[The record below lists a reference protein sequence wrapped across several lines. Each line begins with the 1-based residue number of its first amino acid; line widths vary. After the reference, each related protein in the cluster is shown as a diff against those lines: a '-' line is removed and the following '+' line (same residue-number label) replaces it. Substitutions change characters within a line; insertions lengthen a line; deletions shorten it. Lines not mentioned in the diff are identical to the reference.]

1 MLDRFLDAQRG
12 DYAAAL
18 AEVRR
23 GRKTSHWMWYIFPQI
38 AGLGQSSTARYY
50 SIRDLEEARE
60 YYAHPVL
67 GQRLREISGA
77 LLETATEEQEAHQE
91 VDQWTAAVRN
101 FVEHPVPKGWRN
113 GWDLEK
119 RQLYWEGSYQDPVE
133 TEERDAVCVAEI
145 WRECLHG
152 RIERI
157 DTREQRRIAAALDSL
172 DGWERATNVQ
182 RFKPY
187 GRQRYWRKVCQQT

>member
-1 MLDRFLDAQRG
+1 MLDRFLDAQQG
-12 DYAAAL
+12 DYAVAL

-77 LLETATEEQEAHQE
+77 LLEL
-91 VDQWTAAVRN
+91 R
-101 FVEHPVPKGWRN
+101 
-113 GWDLEK
+113 
-119 RQLYWEGSYQDPVE
+119 GSDPVAVFGGIDSMKLKSSM
-133 TEERDAVCVAEI
+133 TLFALAAPDDPLFQQVLDKYYGGERDA
-145 WRECLHG
+145 LTL
-152 RIERI
+152 RI
-157 DTREQRRIAAALDSL
+157 LGL
-172 DGWERATNVQ
+172 
-182 RFKPY
+182 
-187 GRQRYWRKVCQQT
+187 

>member
-12 DYAAAL
+12 DYATAL

-77 LLETATEEQEAHQE
+77 LLEL
-91 VDQWTAAVRN
+91 R
-101 FVEHPVPKGWRN
+101 
-113 GWDLEK
+113 
-119 RQLYWEGSYQDPVE
+119 GSDPVAVFGGIDSMKLKSSMTLFAVAAPDDPLFQQVLDKYYGGE
-133 TEERDAVCVAEI
+133 QDA
-145 WRECLHG
+145 LTL
-152 RIERI
+152 RI
-157 DTREQRRIAAALDSL
+157 LGL
-172 DGWERATNVQ
+172 
-182 RFKPY
+182 
-187 GRQRYWRKVCQQT
+187 

>member
-67 GQRLREISGA
+67 GQRLREISGV
-77 LLETATEEQEAHQE
+77 LLEL
-91 VDQWTAAVRN
+91 R
-101 FVEHPVPKGWRN
+101 
-113 GWDLEK
+113 
-119 RQLYWEGSYQDPVE
+119 GSDPV
-133 TEERDAVCVAEI
+133 AVFGGIDSMKLKSSMTLFAVAAPDDPLFQQVLDKYYGGEQDT
-145 WRECLHG
+145 LTL
-152 RIERI
+152 RI
-157 DTREQRRIAAALDSL
+157 L
-172 DGWERATNVQ
+172 GV
-182 RFKPY
+182 
-187 GRQRYWRKVCQQT
+187 

>member
-1 MLDRFLDAQRG
+1 MLDRFLNAQQG

-67 GQRLREISGA
+67 GQRLREISGV
-77 LLETATEEQEAHQE
+77 LLEL
-91 VDQWTAAVRN
+91 R
-101 FVEHPVPKGWRN
+101 
-113 GWDLEK
+113 
-119 RQLYWEGSYQDPVE
+119 GSDPVAVFGGIDSMKLKSSMTLFAVAAPDDPLFQQVLDKYYGGE
-133 TEERDAVCVAEI
+133 QDA
-145 WRECLHG
+145 LTL
-152 RIERI
+152 RI
-157 DTREQRRIAAALDSL
+157 LGL
-172 DGWERATNVQ
+172 
-182 RFKPY
+182 
-187 GRQRYWRKVCQQT
+187 

>member
-12 DYAAAL
+12 DYAVAL

-67 GQRLREISGA
+67 GQRLREISGV
-77 LLETATEEQEAHQE
+77 LLEL
-91 VDQWTAAVRN
+91 R
-101 FVEHPVPKGWRN
+101 
-113 GWDLEK
+113 
-119 RQLYWEGSYQDPVE
+119 GSDPVAVFGGIDSMKLKSSMTLFAMAAPDDPIFQQVLDKYYGGE
-133 TEERDAVCVAEI
+133 QDA
-145 WRECLHG
+145 LTL
-152 RIERI
+152 RI
-157 DTREQRRIAAALDSL
+157 LGL
-172 DGWERATNVQ
+172 
-182 RFKPY
+182 
-187 GRQRYWRKVCQQT
+187 

>member
-67 GQRLREISGA
+67 GQRLREISSA
-77 LLETATEEQEAHQE
+77 LLEL
-91 VDQWTAAVRN
+91 R
-101 FVEHPVPKGWRN
+101 
-113 GWDLEK
+113 
-119 RQLYWEGSYQDPVE
+119 GSDPVAVFGGIDSMKLKSSMTLFAVAAPDDPLFQQVLDKYYGGE
-133 TEERDAVCVAEI
+133 QDA
-145 WRECLHG
+145 LTL
-152 RIERI
+152 RI
-157 DTREQRRIAAALDSL
+157 L
-172 DGWERATNVQ
+172 GV
-182 RFKPY
+182 
-187 GRQRYWRKVCQQT
+187 

>member
-1 MLDRFLDAQRG
+1 MLDRFLEAQRG

-67 GQRLREISGA
+67 GQRLREITSVLLA
-77 LLETATEEQEAHQE
+77 LQGSDPVAVFGGIDSMKLKSSMTLF
-91 VDQWTAAVRN
+91 TAAAPDDPL
-101 FVEHPVPKGWRN
+101 F
-113 GWDLEK
+113 
-119 RQLYWEGSYQDPVE
+119 RQVLDKYYG
-133 TEERDAVCVAEI
+133 
-145 WRECLHG
+145 G
-152 RIERI
+152 
-157 DTREQRRIAAALDSL
+157 EQDSL
-172 DGWERATNVQ
+172 TLRLLGL
-182 RFKPY
+182 
-187 GRQRYWRKVCQQT
+187 

>member
-12 DYAAAL
+12 DYAVAL

-77 LLETATEEQEAHQE
+77 LLEL
-91 VDQWTAAVRN
+91 R
-101 FVEHPVPKGWRN
+101 
-113 GWDLEK
+113 
-119 RQLYWEGSYQDPVE
+119 GSDPVAVFGGIDSMKLKSSMTLFAMAAPDDPIFQQVLNKYYGGE
-133 TEERDAVCVAEI
+133 QDA
-145 WRECLHG
+145 LTL
-152 RIERI
+152 RI
-157 DTREQRRIAAALDSL
+157 L
-172 DGWERATNVQ
+172 GV
-182 RFKPY
+182 
-187 GRQRYWRKVCQQT
+187 

>member
-77 LLETATEEQEAHQE
+77 LL
-91 VDQWTAAVRN
+91 
-101 FVEHPVPKGWRN
+101 
-113 GWDLEK
+113 DL
-119 RQLYWEGSYQDPVE
+119 RGSDPVAVFGGIDSMKLKSSMTLFAVAAPDDPLFRQVLDKYYGGE
-133 TEERDAVCVAEI
+133 QDA
-145 WRECLHG
+145 LTL
-152 RIERI
+152 RI
-157 DTREQRRIAAALDSL
+157 LGL
-172 DGWERATNVQ
+172 
-182 RFKPY
+182 
-187 GRQRYWRKVCQQT
+187 

>member
-60 YYAHPVL
+60 YYVHPVL
-67 GQRLREISGA
+67 GQRLREITDA
-77 LLETATEEQEAHQE
+77 LLGL
-91 VDQWTAAVRN
+91 R
-101 FVEHPVPKGWRN
+101 R
-113 GWDLEK
+113 
-119 RQLYWEGSYQDPVE
+119 SDPVAVLGGIDSMKLKSSMTLFAVAAPDDPLFQQVLDKYYGGE
-133 TEERDAVCVAEI
+133 QDA
-145 WRECLHG
+145 LTL
-152 RIERI
+152 RI
-157 DTREQRRIAAALDSL
+157 L
-172 DGWERATNVQ
+172 GV
-182 RFKPY
+182 
-187 GRQRYWRKVCQQT
+187 

>member
-67 GQRLREISGA
+67 GQRLREISGV
-77 LLETATEEQEAHQE
+77 LLELR
-91 VDQWTAAVRN
+91 D
-101 FVEHPVPKGWRN
+101 
-113 GWDLEK
+113 
-119 RQLYWEGSYQDPVE
+119 SDPVAVFGGIDSMKLKSSMTLFAVAAPDDPLFRQVLDKYYGGE
-133 TEERDAVCVAEI
+133 QDA
-145 WRECLHG
+145 LTL
-152 RIERI
+152 RI
-157 DTREQRRIAAALDSL
+157 L
-172 DGWERATNVQ
+172 GV
-182 RFKPY
+182 
-187 GRQRYWRKVCQQT
+187 

>member
-12 DYAAAL
+12 DYAVAL
-18 AEVRR
+18 TEVRR

-77 LLETATEEQEAHQE
+77 LLE
-91 VDQWTAAVRN
+91 
-101 FVEHPVPKGWRN
+101 
-113 GWDLEK
+113 L
-119 RQLYWEGSYQDPVE
+119 LGSDPV
-133 TEERDAVCVAEI
+133 AVFGGIDSMKLKSSMTLFAVAAPDDPLFQQVLDKYYGGEQDV
-145 WRECLHG
+145 LTL
-152 RIERI
+152 RI
-157 DTREQRRIAAALDSL
+157 LGL
-172 DGWERATNVQ
+172 
-182 RFKPY
+182 
-187 GRQRYWRKVCQQT
+187 

>member
-1 MLDRFLDAQRG
+1 MLDRFLDAQRD

-77 LLETATEEQEAHQE
+77 LLEL
-91 VDQWTAAVRN
+91 R
-101 FVEHPVPKGWRN
+101 
-113 GWDLEK
+113 
-119 RQLYWEGSYQDPVE
+119 GSDPV
-133 TEERDAVCVAEI
+133 AVFGGIDSMKLKSSMTLFAVAAPDDPLFQQVLDKYYGGEQDV
-145 WRECLHG
+145 LTL
-152 RIERI
+152 RI
-157 DTREQRRIAAALDSL
+157 L
-172 DGWERATNVQ
+172 GV
-182 RFKPY
+182 
-187 GRQRYWRKVCQQT
+187 

>member
-18 AEVRR
+18 TEVRR

-77 LLETATEEQEAHQE
+77 LLGL
-91 VDQWTAAVRN
+91 R
-101 FVEHPVPKGWRN
+101 
-113 GWDLEK
+113 
-119 RQLYWEGSYQDPVE
+119 GSDPV
-133 TEERDAVCVAEI
+133 AVFGGIDSMKLKSSMTLFAVAAPDDPLFQQVLDKYYGGEQDV
-145 WRECLHG
+145 LTL
-152 RIERI
+152 RI
-157 DTREQRRIAAALDSL
+157 L
-172 DGWERATNVQ
+172 GV
-182 RFKPY
+182 
-187 GRQRYWRKVCQQT
+187 

>member
-12 DYAAAL
+12 DYAVAL

-77 LLETATEEQEAHQE
+77 LLEL
-91 VDQWTAAVRN
+91 R
-101 FVEHPVPKGWRN
+101 
-113 GWDLEK
+113 
-119 RQLYWEGSYQDPVE
+119 GSDPVAVFGGIDSMKLKSSMTLFAVAAPDDPLFRQVLDKYYGGE
-133 TEERDAVCVAEI
+133 QDA
-145 WRECLHG
+145 LTL
-152 RIERI
+152 RI
-157 DTREQRRIAAALDSL
+157 L
-172 DGWERATNVQ
+172 GV
-182 RFKPY
+182 
-187 GRQRYWRKVCQQT
+187 

>member
-77 LLETATEEQEAHQE
+77 LLEL
-91 VDQWTAAVRN
+91 R
-101 FVEHPVPKGWRN
+101 
-113 GWDLEK
+113 
-119 RQLYWEGSYQDPVE
+119 GSDPVAVFGGIDSMKLKSSMTLFAMAAPDDPLFRQVLDKYYGGE
-133 TEERDAVCVAEI
+133 QDA
-145 WRECLHG
+145 LTL
-152 RIERI
+152 RI
-157 DTREQRRIAAALDSL
+157 L
-172 DGWERATNVQ
+172 GV
-182 RFKPY
+182 
-187 GRQRYWRKVCQQT
+187 

>member
-60 YYAHPVL
+60 YYSHPVL
-67 GQRLREISGA
+67 GQRLREISGV
-77 LLETATEEQEAHQE
+77 LLEL
-91 VDQWTAAVRN
+91 R
-101 FVEHPVPKGWRN
+101 
-113 GWDLEK
+113 
-119 RQLYWEGSYQDPVE
+119 GSDPVAVFCGIDSMKLKSSMTLFAVAAPDDPLFRQVLDKYYGGE
-133 TEERDAVCVAEI
+133 QDA
-145 WRECLHG
+145 LTL
-152 RIERI
+152 RI
-157 DTREQRRIAAALDSL
+157 LGL
-172 DGWERATNVQ
+172 
-182 RFKPY
+182 
-187 GRQRYWRKVCQQT
+187 

>member
-12 DYAAAL
+12 DYAVAL
-18 AEVRR
+18 AEMRR

-77 LLETATEEQEAHQE
+77 LLEL
-91 VDQWTAAVRN
+91 R
-101 FVEHPVPKGWRN
+101 
-113 GWDLEK
+113 
-119 RQLYWEGSYQDPVE
+119 GSDPV
-133 TEERDAVCVAEI
+133 AVFGGIDSMKLKSSMTLFAVAAPDDPLFQQVLDKYYGGEQDV
-145 WRECLHG
+145 LTL
-152 RIERI
+152 RI
-157 DTREQRRIAAALDSL
+157 L
-172 DGWERATNVQ
+172 GV
-182 RFKPY
+182 
-187 GRQRYWRKVCQQT
+187 

>member
-67 GQRLREISGA
+67 GQRLREISGV
-77 LLETATEEQEAHQE
+77 LL
-91 VDQWTAAVRN
+91 
-101 FVEHPVPKGWRN
+101 
-113 GWDLEK
+113 DL
-119 RQLYWEGSYQDPVE
+119 RGSDPVAVFGGIDSMKLKSSMTLFAVAAPDDPLFRQVLDKYYGGE
-133 TEERDAVCVAEI
+133 QDA
-145 WRECLHG
+145 LTL
-152 RIERI
+152 RI
-157 DTREQRRIAAALDSL
+157 L
-172 DGWERATNVQ
+172 GV
-182 RFKPY
+182 
-187 GRQRYWRKVCQQT
+187 

>member
-77 LLETATEEQEAHQE
+77 LLEL
-91 VDQWTAAVRN
+91 R
-101 FVEHPVPKGWRN
+101 
-113 GWDLEK
+113 
-119 RQLYWEGSYQDPVE
+119 GSDPVAVFGGIDSMKLKSSMTLFALAAPDDPLFQQVLDKYYGGE
-133 TEERDAVCVAEI
+133 QDA
-145 WRECLHG
+145 LTL
-152 RIERI
+152 RI
-157 DTREQRRIAAALDSL
+157 LGL
-172 DGWERATNVQ
+172 
-182 RFKPY
+182 
-187 GRQRYWRKVCQQT
+187 

>member
-1 MLDRFLDAQRG
+1 MLDRFLEAQRG

-67 GQRLREISGA
+67 GQRLREITSA
-77 LLETATEEQEAHQE
+77 LLALRGSDPVAVFGGIDSMKLKSSMTLF
-91 VDQWTAAVRN
+91 TAAAPDDPL
-101 FVEHPVPKGWRN
+101 F
-113 GWDLEK
+113 
-119 RQLYWEGSYQDPVE
+119 RQVLDKYYG
-133 TEERDAVCVAEI
+133 
-145 WRECLHG
+145 G
-152 RIERI
+152 
-157 DTREQRRIAAALDSL
+157 EQDSL
-172 DGWERATNVQ
+172 TLRLLGL
-182 RFKPY
+182 
-187 GRQRYWRKVCQQT
+187 

>member
-50 SIRDLEEARE
+50 SIRDLAEARE

-77 LLETATEEQEAHQE
+77 LLEL
-91 VDQWTAAVRN
+91 R
-101 FVEHPVPKGWRN
+101 
-113 GWDLEK
+113 
-119 RQLYWEGSYQDPVE
+119 GSDPV
-133 TEERDAVCVAEI
+133 AVFGGIDSMKLKSSMTLFAVAAPDDPLFQQVLDKYYGGEQDV
-145 WRECLHG
+145 LTL
-152 RIERI
+152 RI
-157 DTREQRRIAAALDSL
+157 L
-172 DGWERATNVQ
+172 GV
-182 RFKPY
+182 
-187 GRQRYWRKVCQQT
+187 

>member
-38 AGLGQSSTARYY
+38 VGLGQSSTARYY

-67 GQRLREISGA
+67 GQRLREISGV
-77 LLETATEEQEAHQE
+77 LL
-91 VDQWTAAVRN
+91 
-101 FVEHPVPKGWRN
+101 
-113 GWDLEK
+113 DL
-119 RQLYWEGSYQDPVE
+119 RGSDPVAVFGGIDSMKLKSSMTLFAVAAPDDPLFQQVLDKYYGGE
-133 TEERDAVCVAEI
+133 QDA
-145 WRECLHG
+145 LTL
-152 RIERI
+152 RI
-157 DTREQRRIAAALDSL
+157 L
-172 DGWERATNVQ
+172 GV
-182 RFKPY
+182 
-187 GRQRYWRKVCQQT
+187 

>member
-38 AGLGQSSTARYY
+38 TGLGQSSTARYY

-77 LLETATEEQEAHQE
+77 LL
-91 VDQWTAAVRN
+91 
-101 FVEHPVPKGWRN
+101 
-113 GWDLEK
+113 DL
-119 RQLYWEGSYQDPVE
+119 RGSDPVAVFGGIDSMKLKSSMTLFAVAAPDDPLFQQVLDKYYGGE
-133 TEERDAVCVAEI
+133 QDA
-145 WRECLHG
+145 LTL
-152 RIERI
+152 RI
-157 DTREQRRIAAALDSL
+157 LGL
-172 DGWERATNVQ
+172 
-182 RFKPY
+182 
-187 GRQRYWRKVCQQT
+187 

>member
-67 GQRLREISGA
+67 GQRLREISGV
-77 LLETATEEQEAHQE
+77 LLEL
-91 VDQWTAAVRN
+91 R
-101 FVEHPVPKGWRN
+101 
-113 GWDLEK
+113 
-119 RQLYWEGSYQDPVE
+119 GSDPV
-133 TEERDAVCVAEI
+133 AVFGGIDSMKLKSSMTLFAVAAPDDPLFQQVLDKYYGGEQDV
-145 WRECLHG
+145 LTL
-152 RIERI
+152 RI
-157 DTREQRRIAAALDSL
+157 L
-172 DGWERATNVQ
+172 GV
-182 RFKPY
+182 
-187 GRQRYWRKVCQQT
+187 

>member
-67 GQRLREISGA
+67 GQRLREISGV
-77 LLETATEEQEAHQE
+77 LL
-91 VDQWTAAVRN
+91 
-101 FVEHPVPKGWRN
+101 
-113 GWDLEK
+113 DL
-119 RQLYWEGSYQDPVE
+119 RGSDPVAVFGGIDSMKLKSSMTLFAVAAPDDPLFQQVLDKYYGGE
-133 TEERDAVCVAEI
+133 QDA
-145 WRECLHG
+145 LTL
-152 RIERI
+152 RI
-157 DTREQRRIAAALDSL
+157 LD
-172 DGWERATNVQ
+172 V
-182 RFKPY
+182 
-187 GRQRYWRKVCQQT
+187 

>member
-67 GQRLREISGA
+67 GQRLREISGV
-77 LLETATEEQEAHQE
+77 LL
-91 VDQWTAAVRN
+91 
-101 FVEHPVPKGWRN
+101 
-113 GWDLEK
+113 DL
-119 RQLYWEGSYQDPVE
+119 RGSDPV
-133 TEERDAVCVAEI
+133 AVFGGIDSMKLKSSMTLFAVAAPDDPLFQQVLDKYYGGEQDV
-145 WRECLHG
+145 LTL
-152 RIERI
+152 RI
-157 DTREQRRIAAALDSL
+157 L
-172 DGWERATNVQ
+172 GV
-182 RFKPY
+182 
-187 GRQRYWRKVCQQT
+187 

>member
-1 MLDRFLDAQRG
+1 MLDSFLNAQRG

-60 YYAHPVL
+60 YYSHPVL

-77 LLETATEEQEAHQE
+77 LLEL
-91 VDQWTAAVRN
+91 R
-101 FVEHPVPKGWRN
+101 
-113 GWDLEK
+113 
-119 RQLYWEGSYQDPVE
+119 GSDPVAVFGGIDSMKLKSSMTLFAVAAPDDPLFQQVLDKYYGGE
-133 TEERDAVCVAEI
+133 QDA
-145 WRECLHG
+145 LTL
-152 RIERI
+152 RI
-157 DTREQRRIAAALDSL
+157 LGL
-172 DGWERATNVQ
+172 
-182 RFKPY
+182 
-187 GRQRYWRKVCQQT
+187 

>member
-1 MLDRFLDAQRG
+1 MLDRFLDAQRS

-77 LLETATEEQEAHQE
+77 LLAL
-91 VDQWTAAVRN
+91 R
-101 FVEHPVPKGWRN
+101 GI
-113 GWDLEK
+113 
-119 RQLYWEGSYQDPVE
+119 DPV
-133 TEERDAVCVAEI
+133 AVF
-145 WRECLHG
+145 G
-152 RIERI
+152 GI
-157 DTREQRRIAAALDSL
+157 DSMKLKSSMTLFAAAAPDDPVFQQVLD
-172 DGWERATNVQ
+172 
-182 RFKPY
+182 KYY
-187 GRQRYWRKVCQQT
+187 GGEQDALTLRILGV

>member
-12 DYAAAL
+12 DYAVAL

-77 LLETATEEQEAHQE
+77 LLEL
-91 VDQWTAAVRN
+91 R
-101 FVEHPVPKGWRN
+101 
-113 GWDLEK
+113 
-119 RQLYWEGSYQDPVE
+119 GSDPVAVFGGIDSMKLKSSMTLFAVAAPDDPLFQQVLDKYYGGE
-133 TEERDAVCVAEI
+133 QDA
-145 WRECLHG
+145 LTL
-152 RIERI
+152 RI
-157 DTREQRRIAAALDSL
+157 LGL
-172 DGWERATNVQ
+172 
-182 RFKPY
+182 
-187 GRQRYWRKVCQQT
+187 

>member
-38 AGLGQSSTARYY
+38 AGLGQSFTARYY
-50 SIRDLEEARE
+50 SIRDLEEAGE

-77 LLETATEEQEAHQE
+77 LLGL
-91 VDQWTAAVRN
+91 R
-101 FVEHPVPKGWRN
+101 
-113 GWDLEK
+113 
-119 RQLYWEGSYQDPVE
+119 GSDPVAVFGGIDSMKLKSSMTLFAVAAPDDPLFQQVLDKYYGGE
-133 TEERDAVCVAEI
+133 QDA
-145 WRECLHG
+145 LTL
-152 RIERI
+152 RI
-157 DTREQRRIAAALDSL
+157 L
-172 DGWERATNVQ
+172 GV
-182 RFKPY
+182 
-187 GRQRYWRKVCQQT
+187 

>member
-67 GQRLREISGA
+67 GQRLREISGV
-77 LLETATEEQEAHQE
+77 LLEL
-91 VDQWTAAVRN
+91 R
-101 FVEHPVPKGWRN
+101 
-113 GWDLEK
+113 
-119 RQLYWEGSYQDPVE
+119 GSDPVAVFGGIDSME
-133 TEERDAVCVAEI
+133 LKSSMTLFAVAAPDDPLFRQVLDKYYGGEQDA
-145 WRECLHG
+145 LTL
-152 RIERI
+152 RI
-157 DTREQRRIAAALDSL
+157 LGL
-172 DGWERATNVQ
+172 
-182 RFKPY
+182 
-187 GRQRYWRKVCQQT
+187 

>member
-67 GQRLREISGA
+67 GQRLREIIGA
-77 LLETATEEQEAHQE
+77 LLAL
-91 VDQWTAAVRN
+91 R
-101 FVEHPVPKGWRN
+101 
-113 GWDLEK
+113 
-119 RQLYWEGSYQDPVE
+119 GSDPV
-133 TEERDAVCVAEI
+133 AVFGGIDSMKLKSSMTLFAVAAPDDPLFQQVLDKYYGGEQDV
-145 WRECLHG
+145 LTL
-152 RIERI
+152 RI
-157 DTREQRRIAAALDSL
+157 L
-172 DGWERATNVQ
+172 GV
-182 RFKPY
+182 
-187 GRQRYWRKVCQQT
+187 